1 MLLAVQS
8 VDWHQPAPWVIL
20 GLTCASLVAASVV
33 GVRKWAA
40 SKGLQFSFQKRWP
53 FMTVIQTDPTA
64 PDVSPEIKQAA
75 SLSTA
80 YEACLTDLNTKRNI
94 RTQAELSVLTA
105 KQQYDAAVT
114 TQEQAVADHEAA
126 KAAAHAAF
134 TALQEAST
142 PLFT

>member
-1 MLLAVQS
+1 
-8 VDWHQPAPWVIL
+8 
-20 GLTCASLVAASVV
+20 
-33 GVRKWAA
+33 
-40 SKGLQFSFQKRWP
+40 
-53 FMTVIQTDPTA
+53 MTVIQTDPTA

-126 KAAAHAAF
+126 KSAAHAAF

-142 PLFT
+142 PLFS